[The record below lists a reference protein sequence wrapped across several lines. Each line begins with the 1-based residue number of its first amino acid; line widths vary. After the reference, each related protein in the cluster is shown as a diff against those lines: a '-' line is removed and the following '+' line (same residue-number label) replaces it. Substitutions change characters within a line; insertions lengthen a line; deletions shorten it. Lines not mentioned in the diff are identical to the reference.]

1 VRIRIPALLSIA
13 LLWSGT
19 HAFAAPGDAIGS
31 AVRII
36 NIVTAE
42 YEADERRLATGD
54 NVRQDELIE
63 VSTDGTGEIR
73 LRDDTKLALGPG
85 SQLLLDEFVYNP
97 EISGGAIVL
106 NLVKGTFRFIT
117 GIAAKPA
124 YVIRTPTASITVRGT
139 IFDVNVH
146 DSGLAWLLLIEGAI
160 EVCNERDE
168 CRLHDEPGKVIWITP
183 DGDLGNPV
191 NWANLPGRQGKPF
204 ETAFPFVVAPPLID
218 PNPIFTPGDFVDDY
232 VPEGPGDDNE
242 DVTPVRPPPIDC
254 WNGWFQI
261 GPKQTKSYVR
271 KGYKVRR
278 HRGGKRTIWCA
289 KNGGTLPLPIA
300 CPPPAIGKLPFCK
313 CGPGYKGRWP
323 KCREIEPDRPCKRGD
338 VKCRCELKGL
348 PYNPRTGKCGFEPPP
363 SCNPHDVKCQCKLK
377 GLPYNRKTGKCGYD
391 PSPPDPKKECLKKRW
406 KWTGNGCVKPSSLK
420 QKCLKKG
427 WKWTGNR
434 CVRPSSPKQKCLK
447 KGWKWKDNRCVN
459 PNASCR
465 KGYVGKPPNCK
476 KKSSEKCRKGYVGK
490 PPNCKKKSSGK
501 CRKGYVGKPP
511 NCKKKS
517 SGKCRKGYVGK
528 PPNCTKKSSGKCP
541 KGFKGKPPNC
551 KLKKSNLNKRIRN
564 GNGSKLSRLYG
575 LKQRRR

>member
-1 VRIRIPALLSIA
+1 MRIPVLLTIA

-19 HAFAAPGDAIGS
+19 QAFAAPGDEIGS

-42 YEADERRLATGD
+42 YETDERRLETGD
-54 NVRQDELIE
+54 DVRQDELIE
-63 VSTDGTGEIR
+63 VSAEGTGEIR

-97 EISGGAIVL
+97 ELSGGAIVL

-191 NWANLPGRQGKPF
+191 TWVNLPGRQEKPF

-218 PNPIFTPGDFVDDY
+218 PNPIFTRGDFVDGY
-232 VPEGPGDDNE
+232 VPEGPGDDSE
-242 DVTPVRPPPIDC
+242 DVTPPPPPPIDC

-261 GPKQTKSYVR
+261 GAKQTKSYVR

-278 HRGGKRTIWCA
+278 HRGGQRTIWCA
-289 KNGGTLPLPIA
+289 KNGGTLPPPIA

-338 VKCRCELKGL
+338 VKC
-348 PYNPRTGKCGFEPPP
+348 N
-363 SCNPHDVKCQCKLK
+363 CKLK
-377 GLPYNRKTGKCGYD
+377 GLPYNSRTGKCGYD
-391 PSPPDPKKECLKKRW
+391 PSPTDPKKECLKK
-406 KWTGNGCVKPSSLK
+406 
-420 QKCLKKG
+420 
-427 WKWTGNR
+427 
-434 CVRPSSPKQKCLK
+434 
-447 KGWKWKDNRCVN
+447 GWKWKGNRCVN

-476 KKSSEKCRKGYVGK
+476 KKSSGKCPRGFKGK

-501 CRKGYVGKPP
+501 C
-511 NCKKKS
+511 
-517 SGKCRKGYVGK
+517 
-528 PPNCTKKSSGKCP
+528 P
-541 KGFKGKPPNC
+541 KGFKGRPPNC

-564 GNGSKLSRLYG
+564 GNKSQLSRLYG

>member
-1 VRIRIPALLSIA
+1 MSIA

-19 HAFAAPGDAIGS
+19 QAFAAPGDEIGS

-42 YEADERRLATGD
+42 YETDERRLATGD

-63 VSTDGTGEIR
+63 VSTDGRGEIR

-191 NWANLPGRQGKPF
+191 SWANLPGRQEEPF

-242 DVTPVRPPPIDC
+242 GVTPVRPPPPPPVDC

-261 GPKQTKSYVR
+261 GAKQTKSYVR

-289 KNGGTLPLPIA
+289 KNGGTLPPTIA

-313 CGPGYKGRWP
+313 CGPGYMGRWP

-338 VKCRCELKGL
+338 AKCQCKLKGL
-348 PYNPRTGKCGFEPPP
+348 PYNPQTGKCDYEPPP

-391 PSPPDPKKECLKKRW
+391 PSPPDPKKECLKKGW
-406 KWTGNGCVKPSSLK
+406 NWTGKRCVK
-420 QKCLKKG
+420 
-427 WKWTGNR
+427 
-434 CVRPSSPKQKCLK
+434 PSSPKQKCLK
-447 KGWKWKDNRCVN
+447 KGWKWKGNRCVN

-465 KGYVGKPPNCK
+465 KGYVGKPPNC
-476 KKSSEKCRKGYVGK
+476 R
-490 PPNCKKKSSGK
+490 KKSSGK

-511 NCKKKS
+511 NCKKK
-517 SGKCRKGYVGK
+517 
-528 PPNCTKKSSGKCP
+528 PSGKCP
-541 KGFKGKPPNC
+541 KGFRGRPPNC
-551 KLKKSNLNKRIRN
+551 KKKVTLNKRIRN
-564 GNGSKLSRLYG
+564 GNKSKLSKLYG